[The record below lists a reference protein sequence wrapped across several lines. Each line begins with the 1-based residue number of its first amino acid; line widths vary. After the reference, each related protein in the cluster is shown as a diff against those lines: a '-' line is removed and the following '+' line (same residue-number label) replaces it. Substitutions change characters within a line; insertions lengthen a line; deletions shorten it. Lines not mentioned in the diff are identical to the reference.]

1 MKELAPPIARL
12 VEELQ
17 RLPGIGRKTA
27 QRLAFHLLRQPT
39 AEAAR
44 LAQAMLDAKQNL
56 RTCSVCHN
64 ITEQDPCG
72 FCSSSTR
79 NHKQICVVESAQDI
93 LNVERTRSYQG
104 LYHVL
109 GGVLSPLQGM
119 GPDQLNIKS
128 LLERLKG
135 DSVEEI
141 IVATNPNAEGEAT
154 ALYLSKLIK
163 PLGIRITRLGMGL
176 PAGSEL
182 EYADQIT
189 MTRALEGRREL

>member
-39 AEAAR
+39 AEAER
-44 LAQAMLDAKQNL
+44 LAQAILDAKQNL

-72 FCSSSTR
+72 FCTSSTR

-119 GPDQLNIKS
+119 GPDQLNLKS

-163 PLGIRITRLGMGL
+163 PLGIRITRLAMGL
-176 PAGSEL
+176 PAGGEL

>member
-17 RLPGIGRKTA
+17 RLPGVGRKTA

-39 AEAAR
+39 AEAER
-44 LAQAMLDAKQNL
+44 LAQAILDAKQNL

-109 GGVLSPLQGM
+109 GGVLSPLQGT

-176 PAGSEL
+176 PAGGEL

>member
-17 RLPGIGRKTA
+17 RLPGVGRKTA

-39 AEAAR
+39 TDVER
-44 LAQAMLDAKQNL
+44 LAQAILDAKQNL
-56 RTCSVCHN
+56 RTCSICHN

-119 GPDQLNIKS
+119 GPDQLNLKS

-163 PLGIRITRLGMGL
+163 PLGIRITRLAMGL

>member
-1 MKELAPPIARL
+1 
-12 VEELQ
+12 
-17 RLPGIGRKTA
+17 
-27 QRLAFHLLRQPT
+27 
-39 AEAAR
+39 
-44 LAQAMLDAKQNL
+44 
-56 RTCSVCHN
+56 
-64 ITEQDPCG
+64 
-72 FCSSSTR
+72 
-79 NHKQICVVESAQDI
+79 VVESAQDI

-109 GGVLSPLQGM
+109 GGVLSPLQGT

-176 PAGSEL
+176 PAGGEL

>member
-27 QRLAFHLLRQPT
+27 QRLAFHLMRQPT
-39 AEAAR
+39 AEAER
-44 LAQAMLDAKQNL
+44 LAQAILDAKQNL
-56 RTCSVCHN
+56 RPCSVCHN

-119 GPDQLNIKS
+119 GPDQLNLKS

>member
-27 QRLAFHLLRQPT
+27 QRLAFHLMRQPT
-39 AEAAR
+39 AEAER
-44 LAQAMLDAKQNL
+44 LAQAILDAKQNL
-56 RTCSVCHN
+56 RPCSVCHN

-119 GPDQLNIKS
+119 GPDQLNLKS

-163 PLGIRITRLGMGL
+163 PLGIRITRLAMGL
-176 PAGSEL
+176 PAGGEL

>member
-27 QRLAFHLLRQPT
+27 QRLAFHLMRQPT
-39 AEAAR
+39 AEAER
-44 LAQAMLDAKQNL
+44 LAQAILDAKQNL
-56 RTCSVCHN
+56 RPCSVCHN

-93 LNVERTRSYQG
+93 LNVERTCSYQG

-119 GPDQLNIKS
+119 GPDQLNLKS

-163 PLGIRITRLGMGL
+163 PLGIRITRLAMGL
-176 PAGSEL
+176 PAGGEL

>member
-39 AEAAR
+39 AEAER
-44 LAQAMLDAKQNL
+44 LAQAILDAKQNL

-72 FCSSSTR
+72 FCASSTR

-104 LYHVL
+104 FYHVL

>member
-12 VEELQ
+12 IEELQ
-17 RLPGIGRKTA
+17 RLPGVGRKTA

-39 AEAAR
+39 AEAER
-44 LAQAMLDAKQNL
+44 LAQAILNAKQNL

-64 ITEQDPCG
+64 ITEQDLCG
-72 FCSSSTR
+72 FCTSSTR

-109 GGVLSPLQGM
+109 GGVLSPLQGT

-163 PLGIRITRLGMGL
+163 PLGIRITRLAMGL

>member
-39 AEAAR
+39 AEAER
-44 LAQAMLDAKQNL
+44 LAQAILDAKQNL

-72 FCSSSTR
+72 FCTSSTR

>member
-27 QRLAFHLLRQPT
+27 QRLAFHLMRQPT
-39 AEAAR
+39 AEAER
-44 LAQAMLDAKQNL
+44 LAQAILDAKQNL
-56 RTCSVCHN
+56 RPCSVCHN

-119 GPDQLNIKS
+119 GPDQLNLKS

-154 ALYLSKLIK
+154 S
-163 PLGIRITRLGMGL
+163 
-176 PAGSEL
+176 SSSVS
-182 EYADQIT
+182 
-189 MTRALEGRREL
+189 